1 VAEDKVQQI
10 LADLKFI
17 EEAIE
22 KRNVLIEKLWGEVEY
37 LRDTL
42 RRERLLYR
50 LICILLSAFI
60 ALLIL
65 LR

>member
-37 LRDTL
+37 LRATL

-50 LICILLSAFI
+50 LTCILLSAFI

>member
-1 VAEDKVQQI
+1 MAEDKVQQI